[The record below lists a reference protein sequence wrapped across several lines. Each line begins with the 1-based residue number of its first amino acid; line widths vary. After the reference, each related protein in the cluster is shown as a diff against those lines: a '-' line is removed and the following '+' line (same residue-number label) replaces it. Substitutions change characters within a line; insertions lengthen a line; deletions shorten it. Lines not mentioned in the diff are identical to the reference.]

1 MSMIETR
8 RIRKLN
14 PATGLPLRDY
24 PVASTAE
31 VGDAVAKSRRTFA
44 DFRKTSLKTRAR
56 LLKTISELLYRRAD
70 SIAAIISEETGKP
83 ISDSLEADIGTALAL
98 LHYYAQIGPKTLKPR
113 IISPD
118 LTSQITGRLHR
129 ETFHPRGTIAII
141 SPWNYP
147 LAIPASG
154 IAAALMTGNTTILK
168 PSELT
173 PATGIALVEMIREAL
188 SNLNLPM
195 DTVQVLIGDGQTGA
209 ELITE
214 NIDGVIFTGSDRT
227 GRKIRETIGG
237 RGLWNSLELGGSDAM
252 IVLDGCDLEKAAS
265 YAVWGRFVNAGQ
277 ACASVKRLLVPA
289 RSVETILK
297 HLEHKMSRLCVGPPS
312 DTSCHVGPLISETQ
326 LNLLEAQVR
335 DAVEQGARMI
345 TGGQRLD
352 MPGWF
357 YAPTLLANVSNSA
370 RMLHEE
376 VFGPALPVIPYQ
388 HVDDAIALANDSG
401 FGLTTSLFGPGNEA
415 KLLAERLECGTVVIN
430 DVGPSNYAMVSAPW
444 GGWKNSGAGVSHGTR
459 SLLELSRSQV
469 VSENLCFSLPWFNK
483 PFWQFGPDTTQ
494 VPARSQAVLAVSGR
508 QCAMW
513 HPKTWLAFWNH
524 RASKKL

>member
-1 MSMIETR
+1 MAMIETR
-8 RIRKLN
+8 LIRKLN
-14 PATGLPLRDY
+14 PSTGHPRRDY

-31 VGDAVAKSRRTFA
+31 VTDAVVKSRRALA
-44 DFRKTSLKTRAR
+44 DFRNTSLDTRAR
-56 LLKTISELLYRRAD
+56 LLKTIAELLYRRAD
-70 SIAAIISEETGKP
+70 TLAVVISEETGKP
-83 ISDSLEADIGTALAL
+83 ISDSLEADIGTTLAL
-98 LHYYAQIGPKTLKPR
+98 LHYYAQTGPKTLKPR
-113 IISPD
+113 MISPD
-118 LTSQITGRLHR
+118 LTSLITGRLHR
-129 ETFHPRGTIAII
+129 ETFHPRGAIAVI

-154 IAAALMTGNTTILK
+154 LAAALMTGNTAILK

-173 PATGIALVEMIREAL
+173 PATGIALVELIQEAL
-188 SNLNLPM
+188 SNLNLPL

-209 ELITE
+209 ELIGRD
-214 NIDGVIFTGSDRT
+214 IDGVIFTGSDRT
-227 GRKIRETIGG
+227 GQIIREAIGG

-289 RSVETILK
+289 RSVDTILK

-335 DAVEQGARMI
+335 DAIEQGARLI

-352 MPGWF
+352 MPGSF
-357 YAPTLLANVSNSA
+357 YAPTLLANVPASA

-376 VFGPALPVIPYQ
+376 VFGPALPVIPYH

-401 FGLTTSLFGPGNEA
+401 FGLTASLFGPSSEA
-415 KLLAERLECGTVVIN
+415 KALAERLECGTVVIN

-483 PFWQFGPDTTQ
+483 PFWQFGADAAR
-494 VPARSQAVLAVSGR
+494 VPARSRAVLAVSGR
-508 QCAMW
+508 QSAMW